1 MARSAQGRLREI
13 RAGGDCGDFRKKLA
27 KAGFLFL
34 KNARD
39 FPLPERYEWRFI
51 RQFVAD
57 ETGWTL
63 ADVDAMSMQDYID
76 WQAYREAKIK
86 AQPPQKQPTVPR
98 RPRSRGRR

>member
-63 ADVDAMSMQDYID
+63 AAVDEMSLQDYID
-76 WQAYREAKIK
+76 WQAYREARTK
-86 AQPPQKQPTVPR
+86 ARPPQKQAPMPR
-98 RPRSRGRR
+98 ARRGRRR